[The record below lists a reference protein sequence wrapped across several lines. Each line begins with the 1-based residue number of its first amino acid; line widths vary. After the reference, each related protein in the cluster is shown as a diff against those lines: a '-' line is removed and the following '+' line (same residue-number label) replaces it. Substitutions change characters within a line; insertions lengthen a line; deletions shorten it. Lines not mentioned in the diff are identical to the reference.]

1 MIYGCMIGSTPGSE
15 APERQGWAA
24 LMRTENIQAVVP
36 ARNEEQLLPAA
47 LEAISTSLQF
57 AQEVLALT
65 APPKTSGCQLD
76 TGPWLP
82 QKLETRLTV
91 IADSSTDQT
100 ASLASELADE
110 VIVID
115 SGSAG
120 AARAAGL
127 LRYHTDYFVAE
138 EDNTLLMC
146 TDADSMVPREWV
158 LEHLRHLWAGAN
170 AIAGT
175 VTVDDWSSRSHELR
189 RRYEKSYAASQGHV
203 HGANLGIAAPA
214 YQAVGGFAS
223 LRVGEDQN
231 IVNRLRHSG
240 FCVHECL
247 EMPVVTSARSKSRV
261 DAGFADYLNGME
273 AAL

>member
-1 MIYGCMIGSTPGSE
+1 
-15 APERQGWAA
+15 
-24 LMRTENIQAVVP
+24 MRTEYIQAVVP
-36 ARNEEQLLPAA
+36 ARNEEQLLPSA
-47 LEAISTSLQF
+47 LEAVSTSLRF
-57 AQEVLALT
+57 AQEVLAQT
-65 APPKTSGCQLD
+65 APPKTSGCRLD
-76 TGPWLP
+76 IGPWVP
-82 QKLETRLTV
+82 RNLETRLTV

-127 LRYHTDYFVAE
+127 LRYHTGDFAE
-138 EDNTLLMC
+138 EEDSALLMC
-146 TDADSMVPREWV
+146 TDADSLVPREWV
-158 LEHLRHLWAGAN
+158 LEHLRHRWAGAD

-175 VTVDDWSSRSHELR
+175 VTIDDWSTRSPELR
-189 RRYEKSYAASQGHV
+189 RRYEKNYAKAQGHV

-231 IVNRLRHSG
+231 IVDRLRNSG

-247 EMPVVTSARSKSRV
+247 EMPVVTSARGRSRV
-261 DAGFADYLNGME
+261 AAGFADHLNSIE